1 LTGGLQGMTGKLQ
14 GMTGL
19 VSDLKFFYTVASCL
33 DASNLS
39 LASFD
44 NNKAAGDRFG
54 AASLLLSRASS
65 VKQKQ
70 RDMQPSLYLFHT

>member
-1 LTGGLQGMTGKLQ
+1 MTGKLQ

-19 VSDLKFFYTVASCL
+19 VSDLNFFYTVASCL

>member
-1 LTGGLQGMTGKLQ
+1 MTGKLQ

-19 VSDLKFFYTVASCL
+19 VSDLKIFYTVASCL